1 MLFSVQE
8 EILRYF
14 LSVSPPSS
22 VQNEAQTSS
31 LSLSFSL
38 SRIRSRPVCRP
49 LLGGCNRLIK
59 SSVSVRA
66 VDEYLSEKAN
76 SVPERAD
83 LQLGFSTAQPKTSW
97 NRRAGCEVNQT
108 GT

>member
-14 LSVSPPSS
+14 LSVSPPPS

-31 LSLSFSL
+31 LSLSL

-76 SVPERAD
+76 SVSERAD

-97 NRRAGCEVNQT
+97 KRRAGCEVNQT

>member
-14 LSVSPPSS
+14 LSVSPPPS
-22 VQNEAQTSS
+22 VEKEAQTSS
-31 LSLSFSL
+31 LSLSL

-97 NRRAGCEVNQT
+97 KRRAGCEVNQT

>member
-14 LSVSPPSS
+14 LSVSPPPS

-31 LSLSFSL
+31 LSLSL

-76 SVPERAD
+76 CVSERAD

-108 GT
+108 ET

>member
-14 LSVSPPSS
+14 LSVSPPPS
-22 VQNEAQTSS
+22 VEKEAQTSS
-31 LSLSFSL
+31 LSLSL

-76 SVPERAD
+76 SVSERAD

-97 NRRAGCEVNQT
+97 KRRAGCEVNQT

>member
-14 LSVSPPSS
+14 LSVSPPPS

-97 NRRAGCEVNQT
+97 KRRAGCEVNQT